1 MPSPLFKS
9 PDKLVKEWPEVFDDL
24 YMNTMPIAYLEN
36 LRLEFNSG
44 RLWEINVKE
53 QLNDFSSDIVIE
65 KILNTFNE
73 YQNEIIKVDFSI
85 DIEKLKSDIKDQSK
99 NLL

>member
-1 MPSPLFKS
+1 MPNPLFKS

>member
-24 YMNTMPIAYLEN
+24 YMNTMPIAYVEN

-99 NLL
+99 NFL